1 MSAPYDREPGH
12 PLLKERLESPAIT
25 VDFDALPLHW
35 QRTLLVFACERPRG
49 LEDGPWLAAALRGA
63 WGQQLLRA
71 TESEGRRATDPFG
84 RPSARDVFFRTH
96 AWVTSKLPVPRP
108 FVISITGDGRTMR
121 IALTLFG
128 FAGFWRKDARDAMAA
143 ALAHG
148 LPLREGGGQRR
159 PWVLRDVYWGRSET
173 VPVPEDIP
181 GEVVVR
187 LTTPLCLKANG
198 PLANDVDEL
207 VMSLVNRLSGLA
219 RWQGVRIETDWSG
232 WREISK
238 RLSVRWLNSVGYTM
252 RRYSSAQPGR
262 EIPHAGILGRFSVE
276 GPLQPLMPLLFLGE
290 TAHAGARTAF
300 GFGAYEV
307 IGW

>member
-1 MSAPYDREPGH
+1 MSAPYDRGSGH
-12 PLLKERLESPAIT
+12 SLLKERLEGPA
-25 VDFDALPLHW
+25 VVLDFDSLPDHW
-35 QRTLLVFACERPRG
+35 QRTILVFECERPSG

-63 WGQQLLRA
+63 WGQQLMHQA
-71 TESEGRRATDPFG
+71 ESVGERPADPFG

-96 AWVTSKLPVPRP
+96 AWVTTKLPVPRP
-108 FVISITGDGRTMR
+108 FVITVAPEAKVMR

-128 FAGFWRKDARDAMAA
+128 FAGFWRKAARDAMAA
-143 ALAHG
+143 ALERG
-148 LPLREGGGQRR
+148 LPLREGGWQRR
-159 PWVLRDVYWGRSET
+159 PWRLMDLYWGRSET
-173 VPVPEDIP
+173 VAMPEEPPTELVI
-181 GEVVVR
+181 R
-187 LTTPLCLKANG
+187 LTTPLCLKASG

-238 RLSVRWLNSVGYTM
+238 QLSVRWLETRVYSL
-252 RRYSSAQPGR
+252 RRFSSAQPGR
-262 EIPHAGILGRFSVE
+262 EIPHAGVLGQFSVE
-276 GPLQPLMPLLFLGE
+276 GPLRPLMPLFFLGE

-300 GFGAYEV
+300 GFGAYEL